1 MFRLSNV
8 FCLIIAVLRCNA
20 MVEKVLSFD
29 QCDNNLTL
37 VLAVGGVSVVSG
49 IA

>member
-1 MFRLSNV
+1 MY
-8 FCLIIAVLRCNA
+8 CNGSKGF
-20 MVEKVLSFD
+20 VSFD